1 MLEADLIRSS
11 KFQSSVGCA
20 RSLIGSLKLQAARK
34 HRTQHLHC
42 KPLGRAGDGNPRRI
56 LHRILHHILQKILQK
71 NSSGRSARNGQ
82 RQLMKCRNP
91 RETKPFVA
99 TAMLGSGTTFEFSEP
114 DAIKLHQTPR
124 RWSCK
129 LSLAAQ
135 SRPGDSADVF
145 EAPEVAKSI
154 NLSTLPII
162 ILCCILLPLAL
173 WLLEKY

>member
-1 MLEADLIRSS
+1 MIRSS

-82 RQLMKCRNP
+82 RKIWRLPSTRLEVPKRL
-91 RETKPFVA
+91 RSLDSVSSHVVA
-99 TAMLGSGTTFEFSEP
+99 A
-114 DAIKLHQTPR
+114 
-124 RWSCK
+124 
-129 LSLAAQ
+129 
-135 SRPGDSADVF
+135 
-145 EAPEVAKSI
+145 
-154 NLSTLPII
+154 LP
-162 ILCCILLPLAL
+162 CLL
-173 WLLEKY
+173 